1 MIKLTVVVNFRVD
14 QCFLVIRVRSKG
26 HRSVHDRVS
35 CPHRAEFQT
44 DDSFLLEY
52 IRERT
57 ERKIT

>member
-44 DDSFLLEY
+44 DDSFPLEY
-52 IRERT
+52 IRERN
-57 ERKIT
+57 